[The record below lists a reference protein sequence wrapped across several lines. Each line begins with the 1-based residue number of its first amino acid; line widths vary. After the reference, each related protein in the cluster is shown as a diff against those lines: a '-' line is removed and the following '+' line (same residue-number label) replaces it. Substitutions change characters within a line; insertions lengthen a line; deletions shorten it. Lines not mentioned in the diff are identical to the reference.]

1 MAQLSLTTRNIIKE
15 EKVGFSIDVLAEY
28 AYVVSMTFQL
38 LCLNGRISRGVNPKP
53 VPSYWSKSGT
63 VSGYPR

>member
-28 AYVVSMTFQL
+28 VYVVSMTFQL
-38 LCLNGRISRGVNPKP
+38 LCLMVEYLGV
-53 VPSYWSKSGT
+53 
-63 VSGYPR
+63 